1 MRFSIIYDMHPL
13 GKVRIEWSNNFAYAI
28 GLIATD
34 GNLSKDGRHINLTSK
49 DLEMLM
55 NFKKCLGLENKIGR
69 KARGGSM
76 DKKYFVL
83 QFGDRI
89 FYDFLL
95 SLGLTPRK
103 SLTLG
108 ELAVPDQFFSNFL
121 RGCIDGDGSIGS
133 FKHPESKHP
142 QLRVRLY
149 SGSKNFLLWIKDRIM
164 SNFNI
169 DTGWIE
175 EKGKTRI
182 YKLVFA
188 KEDSIKLLKFIYSN
202 SNCSLTRKYDIAKIY
217 I

>member
-1 MRFSIIYDMHPL
+1 MHPL
-13 GKVRIEWSNNFAYAI
+13 GKIKIKWSDDFAYAI

-34 GNLSKDGRHINLTSK
+34 GNLSRDGRHMNLTSK
-49 DLEMLM
+49 DLEMII

-69 KARGGSM
+69 KGRGGSL
-76 DKKYFVL
+76 DKKYFVV

-95 SLGLTPRK
+95 SIGLTPAK

-108 ELAVPDQFFSNFL
+108 KLMIPDQYFSNFL
-121 RGCIDGDGSIGS
+121 RGCIDGDGSIGA

-142 QLRVRLY
+142 QLRVRMY
-149 SGSKNFLLWIKDRIM
+149 SGSKNFLFWIKDRI
-164 SNFNI
+164 SNNFNI
-169 DTGWIE
+169 NTGWIE

-188 KEDSIKLLKFIYSN
+188 KEDSIKLLKFIYGS
-202 SNCSLTRKYDIAKIY
+202 SKVYLTRKYNIAQVFINS